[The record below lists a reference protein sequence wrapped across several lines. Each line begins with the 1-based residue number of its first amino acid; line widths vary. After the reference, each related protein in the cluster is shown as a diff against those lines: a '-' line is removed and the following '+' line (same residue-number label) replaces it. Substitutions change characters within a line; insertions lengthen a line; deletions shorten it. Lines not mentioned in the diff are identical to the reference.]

1 MLFDIMNH
9 PDDIDLFEVER
20 IFDLSGDSK
29 KVRYVDFFLY
39 FPTEL
44 DATNVEIE
52 LINLQFETEVNKNL
66 YNNQWCC
73 HANKK
78 MVATEERLV
87 DIGNWLEHLAEVNNG
102 KYDG

>member
-1 MLFDIMNH
+1 MKRPNN
-9 PDDIDLFEVER
+9 IDRFVVDK
-20 IFDLSGDSK
+20 IFGLGGDPK
-29 KVRYVDFFLY
+29 KTRSVDFFLY

-44 DATNVEIE
+44 DATTVEIE

-78 MVATEERLV
+78 MVVTEKRLV
-87 DIGNWLEHLAEVNNG
+87 DIGNWLENLAQINNG
-102 KYDG
+102 KYDGWGSEV